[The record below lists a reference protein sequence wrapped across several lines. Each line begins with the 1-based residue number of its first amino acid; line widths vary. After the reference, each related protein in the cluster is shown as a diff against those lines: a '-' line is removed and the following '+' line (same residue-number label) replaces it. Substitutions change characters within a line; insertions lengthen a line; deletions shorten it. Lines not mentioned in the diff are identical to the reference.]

1 MFVHSTW
8 AHVLFEL
15 THKITNHSRSYLAQ
29 QGSKKTPS
37 HSSMKKIQQKK
48 EEDAEKDA
56 IKAREERIHL
66 HAEAQKKTNKDR
78 AALRGRIM
86 DFDGDFVAP
95 VHPKE
100 EADVAFLDKALG
112 SNFIF
117 SDLSDG
123 ERKMLIDAMQKESS
137 GEGDIII
144 KQGDTG
150 DFFYICQTGKISF
163 ICDGQA
169 VGSCGSGGSFG
180 ELSLLYDSPRAATCM
195 SGADTVLWKVDQG
208 TFRHLLARSAMEGE
222 ASILEVLTKIDLF
235 KDLDRQTIKK
245 FADVLSAVKYK
256 EGQKIVEKGQQ
267 GDVFYIV
274 KSGQVRVHDIGL
286 GDASFDDEVH
296 QPGYWFGERALMT
309 GNPRAATVTAMT
321 EVDVFACDRDTFE
334 TTIGSLES
342 ILGQAS
348 RKRFIK
354 SVPIFS
360 KSLLSNIE
368 FDQLSSML
376 KVRKYE
382 KGQKLAEAGK
392 VGDNPSLWIVKEGK
406 LMITEKDG
414 KIFFLGSGDYF
425 GDKAVQA
432 DGEHVSKETCIVE
445 EDAICWRLKKT
456 DIEGVIGDVKRLGKP
471 IPFTPKTFDSTL
483 TIDDVRK
490 HKMLG
495 MGAFGKVWLATSRD
509 TKKPYA
515 LKTITKR
522 QLIDAGQVKGVMRE
536 KQIMASLEH
545 PFILPLVG
553 SFQDENFLYL
563 LLPLVQGGELFNVVH
578 TDTRDG
584 LDNNSSQFYAAC
596 ILEALGYLHARN
608 IVYRDMKPENAL
620 IDKDGYCIMVD
631 FGFAK
636 IVVDKTYTLCGTPE
650 YLAPE
655 IIMSKGHDKAVDYWS
670 FGVLIFEML
679 VGQSPFYL
687 YGTDQVSLFKR
698 IVMVKYQCP
707 SKVNEDAR
715 DVIKK
720 LLTRR
725 QASRIGNLSRGH
737 LDIQDHPWFASLD
750 FEKLTNRKLRSPWK
764 PKLTNPLDSRNFDD
778 FSRVEKE
785 KFRSKPLSPAEQK
798 LFEVF

>member
-1 MFVHSTW
+1 MGCENSKPETSKSSVVEAGAKEIKDNKNSSNGDGKTKSGEDPKKNMEEKAVIKAQEEHILQHAKAKKDRDRGGITGR
-8 AHVLFEL
+8 VLDFD
-15 THKITNHSRSYLAQ
+15 
-29 QGSKKTPS
+29 
-37 HSSMKKIQQKK
+37 
-48 EEDAEKDA
+48 EEFIPPQYPKSDAEVK
-56 IKAREERIHL
+56 
-66 HAEAQKKTNKDR
+66 
-78 AALRGRIM
+78 
-86 DFDGDFVAP
+86 
-95 VHPKE
+95 
-100 EADVAFLDKALG
+100 FLDTTLG

-117 SDLSDG
+117 SDLTDD
-123 ERKMLIDAMQKESS
+123 ERKLLIDAMQKEIAE
-137 GEGDIII
+137 EGDMII
-144 KQGDTG
+144 KQGDMG
-150 DFFYICQTGKISF
+150 DFFYIVQTGTLSF
-163 ICDGQA
+163 VVDGNA
-169 VGSCGSGGSFG
+169 VGACGSGGSFG
-180 ELSLLYDSPRAATCM
+180 ELSLLYDSPRAATCVA
-195 SGADTVLWKVDQG
+195 GADLVLWKVDQG
-208 TFRHLLARSAMEGE
+208 TFRHLLARSNKEAEGNIIE
-222 ASILEVLTKIDLF
+222 TLSKIDLF
-235 KDLDRQTIKK
+235 KDLEPQTLRK
-245 FADVLSAVKYK
+245 FADVLETVKYK
-256 EGQKIVEKGQQ
+256 TGEKIVEKGQT

-286 GDASFDDEVH
+286 GDSAFEDQTKGS
-296 QPGYWFGERALMT
+296 GYWFGERALMT
-309 GNPRAATVTAMT
+309 GNPRAASVTAMN
-321 EVDVFACDRDTFE
+321 EVEVFACDRETFE
-334 TTIGSLES
+334 TTIGPLETV
-342 ILGQAS
+342 LGDAS
-348 RKRFIK
+348 RKTFIQ

-360 KSLLSNIE
+360 NSLLTTRE
-368 FDQLSSML
+368 FDTLVSKL

-432 DGEHVSKETCIVE
+432 DGEYVSRETCIVE
-445 EDAICWRLKKT
+445 EKTVCWRLKRT
-456 DIEGVIGDVKRLGKP
+456 DIESVVGDVKRLGKP

-483 TIDDVRK
+483 SIKDVKR

-522 QLIDAGQVKGVMRE
+522 QLIEAGQVKGVMRE
-536 KQIMASLEH
+536 KQIMASIEH

-553 SFQDENFLYL
+553 SFQDQDFLYL
-563 LLPLVQGGELFNVVH
+563 LLPFNQGGELFNVVH
-578 TDTRDG
+578 TDQRDG
-584 LDNNSSQFYAAC
+584 LDNNASQFYAGC
-596 ILEALGYLHARN
+596 IIESLGYLHARN

-620 IDKDGYCIMVD
+620 IDKDGYCIMID

-670 FGVLIFEML
+670 YGVLLYEML

-707 SKVNEDAR
+707 AYVSDEAKDI
-715 DVIKK
+715 IKK

-725 QASRIGNLSRGH
+725 QASRFGNLSRGH
-737 LDIQDHPWFASLD
+737 LDITEHPWFASLN
-750 FEKLTNRKLRSPWK
+750 FEKLMQRKIKAPWK
-764 PKLTNPLDSRNFDD
+764 PKTMNPLDSRNFDD
-778 FSRVEKE
+778 FSKAEREKH
-785 KFRSKPLSPAEQK
+785 RGKPLSEKEQK
-798 LFEVF
+798 LFTGF

>member
-1 MFVHSTW
+1 MGCENSKPEVTK
-8 AHVLFEL
+8 E
-15 THKITNHSRSYLAQ
+15 NPLATGAQ
-29 QGSKKTPS
+29 DIARGSKKTPS
-37 HSSMKKIQQKK
+37 TSSMKKTQAKR
-48 EEDAEKDA
+48 EDDAEKSA
-56 IKAREERIHL
+56 IKIREQNIHL
-66 HAEAQKKTNKDR
+66 HAVAQKKSKNKDR
-78 AALRGRIM
+78 VALRGRILEFDD
-86 DFDGDFVAP
+86 DFHAP
-95 VHPKE
+95 VHPKSE
-100 EADVAFLDKALG
+100 EDVAFLDKALG

-117 SDLSDG
+117 SDLSDS
-123 ERKMLIDAMQKESS
+123 ERKMLIDAMQKESA
-137 GEGDIII
+137 GEGETVIQ
-144 KQGDTG
+144 QGDSG
-150 DFFYICQTGKISF
+150 DFFYICQSGKISYL
-163 ICDGQA
+163 CDGKA

-180 ELSLLYDSPRAATCM
+180 ELALLYDSPRAASCVAA
-195 SGADTVLWKVDQG
+195 ADSVLWKVDQG
-208 TFRHLLARSAMEGE
+208 TFRHLLARSAKEGE
-222 ASILEVLTKIDLF
+222 ASIIEVLTKIDLF
-235 KDLDRQTIKK
+235 RDLDRQTIKK
-245 FADVLSAVKYK
+245 FADVLSTVKYK

-286 GDASFDDEVH
+286 GDASFDDETH
-296 QPGYWFGERALMT
+296 KAGYWFGERALMT

-321 EVDVFACDRDTFE
+321 KVDVFACGRDTFE
-334 TTIGSLES
+334 TTIGPLETV
-342 ILGQAS
+342 LGQAS

-360 KSLLSNIE
+360 KSLLSDVE
-368 FDQLSSML
+368 FDSLSSML

-445 EDAICWRLKKT
+445 EDAICWRLKKP
-456 DIEGVIGDVKRLGKP
+456 DIESVIGDVKRLGKP

-483 TIDDVRK
+483 SIDDVRK

-522 QLIDAGQVKGVMRE
+522 QLIDAGQVKGVLRE

-545 PFILPLVG
+545 PFILPLIG
-553 SFQDENFLYL
+553 SFQDDNFLFL
-563 LLPLVQGGELFNVVH
+563 LLPFQQGGELFNVVH

-608 IVYRDMKPENAL
+608 IVYRDMKPENAM
-620 IDKDGYCIMVD
+620 IDKDGYCIMLD

-698 IVMVKYQCP
+698 IVMVKYSCP
-707 SKVNEDAR
+707 SKVNDDAK

-725 QASRIGNLSRGH
+725 QASRFGNLSRGH
-737 LDIQDHPWFASLD
+737 LDIKDHAWFATMD
-750 FEKLTNRKLRSPWK
+750 FEKLKSRKLKAPWK
-764 PKLTNPLDSRNFDD
+764 PKVTNPLDSRNFDD
-778 FSRVEKE
+778 FSKVERE
-785 KFRSKPLSPAEQK
+785 KFRGKALSPQEQK
-798 LFEVF
+798 LFADF

>member
-1 MFVHSTW
+1 
-8 AHVLFEL
+8 
-15 THKITNHSRSYLAQ
+15 
-29 QGSKKTPS
+29 
-37 HSSMKKIQQKK
+37 MKKPKAKK
-48 EEDAEKDA
+48 DDDAEKSD
-56 IKAREERIHL
+56 IKAREQNIHL
-66 HAEAQKKTNKDR
+66 HALAQKKAKNKDR
-78 AALRGRIM
+78 VALRGRILEFDE
-86 DFDGDFVAP
+86 DFHAP
-95 VHPKE
+95 VHAKSE
-100 EADVAFLDKALG
+100 SEVSFLDKALG
-112 SNFIF
+112 TNFIF

-123 ERKMLIDAMQKESS
+123 ERKMLINAMQKEAAE
-137 GEGDIII
+137 EGDTII
-144 KQGDTG
+144 KQGDSG
-150 DFFYICQTGKISF
+150 DFFYICQKGKITF
-163 ICDGQA
+163 ICDGKT

-180 ELSLLYDSPRAATCM
+180 ELSLLYDSPRAATCVA
-195 SGADTVLWKVDQG
+195 GAGTILWKVDQG
-208 TFRHLLARSAMEGE
+208 TFRHLLARSAKESEGN
-222 ASILEVLTKIDLF
+222 IIEVLTKIDLF
-235 KDLDRQTIKK
+235 KDLDRPTIKK
-245 FADVLSAVKYK
+245 FADVLNTVKYK

-274 KSGQVRVHDIGL
+274 QSGQVRVHDIGL
-286 GDASFDDEVH
+286 GDSSFDDEIH
-296 QPGYWFGERALMT
+296 KAGYWFGERALMT

-321 EVDVFACDRDTFE
+321 EVDVLACDRDTFE
-334 TTIGSLES
+334 TTIGPLETFA
-342 ILGQAS
+342 GKAS
-348 RKRFIK
+348 RKRFIR
-354 SVPIFS
+354 SVPIFA
-360 KSLLSNIE
+360 KSLLSDVE
-368 FDQLSSML
+368 FDSLSSLL

-392 VGDNPSLWIVKEGK
+392 VGDNPSLWIIKEGK

-414 KIFFLGSGDYF
+414 KIFFLSSGDYF

-456 DIEGVIGDVKRLGKP
+456 DIEAIIGDVKRLGKP
-471 IPFTPKTFDSTL
+471 IPFTPKTFDSTI
-483 TIDDVRK
+483 TIDDIRK

-495 MGAFGKVWLATSRD
+495 MGAFGKVWLATNRA

-522 QLIDAGQVKGVMRE
+522 QLIDAGQVKGVLRE

-545 PFILPLVG
+545 PFILPLIS

-563 LLPLVQGGELFNVVH
+563 MLPFILGGELFNVVH

-584 LDNNSSQFYAAC
+584 LDNTSSQFYAAC

-670 FGVLIFEML
+670 FGVLIYEML
-679 VGQSPFYL
+679 VGQSPFYQ

-698 IVMVKYQCP
+698 IVMVKYSCP
-707 SKVNEDAR
+707 SKVNDDAK

-725 QASRIGNLSRGH
+725 QASRFGNLSRGH
-737 LDIQDHPWFASLD
+737 LDIQDHKWFASLD
-750 FEKLTNRKLRSPWK
+750 FARLNNRKLKAPWK
-764 PKLTNPLDSRNFDD
+764 PKVANPLDARNFDD
-778 FSRVEKE
+778 FSRVERE
-785 KFRSKPLSPAEQK
+785 KFRGKALSAEEQK
-798 LFEVF
+798 QFADF

>member
-1 MFVHSTW
+1 MGCENSKPESSKSSFVETGAKEIKDKKNSSGGGDG
-8 AHVLFEL
+8 A
-15 THKITNHSRSYLAQ
+15 RG
-29 QGSKKTPS
+29 GSSNSKGK
-37 HSSMKKIQQKK
+37 M
-48 EEDAEKDA
+48 EGAA
-56 IKAREERIHL
+56 IKAQEDHIL
-66 HAEAQKKTNKDR
+66 QHAKAKKDR
-78 AALRGRIM
+78 DRGALRGRVI
-86 DFDGDFVAP
+86 DFDEDFTP
-95 VHPKE
+95 PQYPKSE
-100 EADVAFLDKALG
+100 EETKFLDETLG

-117 SDLSDG
+117 SDLTES
-123 ERKMLIDAMQKESS
+123 ERKMLIDAMQKETAE
-137 GEGDIII
+137 EGDMII

-150 DFFYICQTGKISF
+150 DFFYICQTGVMSF
-163 ICDGQA
+163 VVDGNA

-180 ELSLLYDSPRAATCM
+180 ELSLLYDSPRAATCVA
-195 SGADTVLWKVDQG
+195 GADLVLWKVHQS
-208 TFRHLLARSAMEGE
+208 TFRHLLARSNKE
-222 ASILEVLTKIDLF
+222 AEANITETLSKIDLF
-235 KDLDRQTIKK
+235 KDLDRQTVTK
-245 FADVLSAVKYK
+245 FADVLSTVKYK
-256 EGQKIVEKGQQ
+256 TGEKIVEKGQT

-274 KSGQVRVHDIGL
+274 KTGQVRVHDIGL
-286 GDASFDDEVH
+286 GDSAFDDKTEGT
-296 QPGYWFGERALMT
+296 GYWFGERALMT
-309 GNPRAATVTAMT
+309 GNPRAASVTAMN
-321 EVDVFACDRDTFE
+321 EVEVFACDRETFE
-334 TTIGSLES
+334 TTIGPLET
-342 ILGQAS
+342 ILGDAS
-348 RKRFIK
+348 RKRFIQ

-360 KSLLSNIE
+360 KSLLTNRE
-368 FDQLSSML
+368 FDSLVSLL

-432 DGEHVSKETCIVE
+432 DGEYVSRETCIVE
-445 EDAICWRLKKT
+445 ENTVCWRLKRT
-456 DIEGVIGDVKRLGKP
+456 DIESIIGDVKRLGKP
-471 IPFTPKTFDSTL
+471 IPFQPKSFDSTL
-483 TIDDVRK
+483 SIKDVKK

-522 QLIDAGQVKGVMRE
+522 QLIEAGQVKGVMRE
-536 KQIMASLEH
+536 KQIMASIEH

-553 SFQDENFLYL
+553 SFQDEDFLFL
-563 LLPLVQGGELFNVVH
+563 LIPFVSGGELFNVVH
-578 TDTRDG
+578 TDQRDG
-584 LDNNSSQFYAAC
+584 LDNNASQFYGGC
-596 ILEALGYLHARN
+596 ILQALGYLHARN

-620 IDKDGYCIMVD
+620 IDNDGYCIMID

-670 FGVLIFEML
+670 FGVLLYEML

-707 SKVNEDAR
+707 AYVSDDAK

-725 QASRIGNLSRGH
+725 QASRFGNLSRGH
-737 LDIQDHPWFASLD
+737 LDIMEHPWFNSLD
-750 FEKLTNRKLRSPWK
+750 FEKLNQRKIKAPWK
-764 PKLTNPLDSRNFDD
+764 PKTTNPLDSRNFDD
-778 FSRVEKE
+778 FSKAEREKH
-785 KFRSKPLSPAEQK
+785 RGKPLSEKEQK
-798 LFEVF
+798 LFVGF

>member
-1 MFVHSTW
+1 MGCDFSKPE
-8 AHVLFEL
+8 AHKDSVVATGGKEIAEN
-15 THKITNHSRSYLAQ
+15 KGG
-29 QGSKKTPS
+29 GSGGGSPAASSNNAGKMKSEDKT
-37 HSSMKKIQQKK
+37 K
-48 EEDAEKDA
+48 AE
-56 IKAREERIHL
+56 IEAREAQIHL
-66 HAEAQKKTNKDR
+66 HAKASKNKDR
-78 AALRGRIM
+78 AALQGRTL
-86 DFDGDFVAP
+86 DFDIDFTP
-95 VHPKE
+95 PKHPKTE
-100 EADVAFLDKALG
+100 VEAKFLDDALG

-117 SDLSDG
+117 SDLSEE
-123 ERKMLIDAMQKESS
+123 ERSMLIDAMQKETATESK
-137 GEGDIII
+137 III
-144 KQGDTG
+144 KQGDTEG
-150 DFFYICQTGKISF
+150 DFFYIVQKGKINF
-163 ICDGQA
+163 VVDGNA
-169 VGSCGSGGSFG
+169 VGSCGAGGSFG
-180 ELSLLYDSPRAATCM
+180 ELSLLYDSPRAATCVA
-195 SGADTVLWKVDQG
+195 GDDTVLWKVDQG
-208 TFRHLLARSAMEGE
+208 TFRHLLARSAKEGE
-222 ASILEVLTKIDLF
+222 ENIIEILSKIDLF
-235 KDLDRQTIKK
+235 KELNRQTITK
-245 FADVLSAVKYK
+245 FADVLSTVKFK
-256 EGQKIVEKGQQ
+256 AGEKIVEKGQK

-274 KSGQVRVHDIGL
+274 QNGQVRVHDIGL
-286 GDASFDDEVH
+286 GDSSFDDETH
-296 QPGYWFGERALMT
+296 EAGYWFGERALMT

-321 EVDVFACDRDTFE
+321 EVDVLACDRETFE
-334 TTIGSLES
+334 TAIGPLES

-360 KSLLSNIE
+360 KSLLTDME
-368 FDQLSSML
+368 FDALASML

-432 DGEHVSKETCIVE
+432 DGEYVSKETCIIE
-445 EDAICWRLKKT
+445 EDTVCWRLKKT
-456 DIEGVIGDVKRLGKP
+456 DIESVIGDIRRLGKP

-483 TIDDVRK
+483 TINDIKR

-509 TKKPYA
+509 TKEPYA

-522 QLIDAGQVKGVMRE
+522 QLIDAGQVNGVLRE
-536 KQIMASLEH
+536 KQIMASIEH
-545 PFILPLVG
+545 PFILNLVG
-553 SFQDENFLYL
+553 CFQDKDFLYL
-563 LLPLVQGGELFNVVH
+563 LLPFNQGGELFNVVH
-578 TDTRDG
+578 TDQRDG
-584 LDNNSSQFYAAC
+584 LDNNASQFYAAC

-620 IDKDGYCIMVD
+620 IDKHGYCIMID

-670 FGVLIFEML
+670 FGVLIYEML

-707 SKVNEDAR
+707 AYVSDEAK

-725 QASRIGNLSRGH
+725 QASRFGNLSRGY
-737 LDIQDHPWFASLD
+737 LDVKEHDWFKTLD
-750 FEKLTNRKLRSPWK
+750 FKKLNARKLKAPWK
-764 PKLTNPLDSRNFDD
+764 PKTTNPLDSRNFDD
-778 FSRVEKE
+778 FSKAEREKH
-785 KFRSKPLSPAEQK
+785 RGKPLSEKEQK
-798 LFEVF
+798 LFAGF

>member
-1 MFVHSTW
+1 M
-8 AHVLFEL
+8 
-15 THKITNHSRSYLAQ
+15 
-29 QGSKKTPS
+29 
-37 HSSMKKIQQKK
+37 K
-48 EEDAEKDA
+48 EEDAEKAA
-56 IKAREERIHL
+56 IKQREEQIHR
-66 HAEAQKKTNKDR
+66 HAEAQKKNKDR
-78 AALRGRIM
+78 AKLRGRVM
-86 DFDGDFVAP
+86 DFDGDFTAP
-95 VHPKE
+95 VHPKSDS
-100 EADVAFLDKALG
+100 EAAFLDVSLG

-117 SDLSDG
+117 SDLTNV
-123 ERKMLIDAMQKESS
+123 ERKMLIDAMQKEVAD
-137 GEGDIII
+137 EGKMII

-163 ICDGQA
+163 VCDGKA

-180 ELSLLYDSPRAATCM
+180 ELSLLYDSPRAATCIAGED
-195 SGADTVLWKVDQG
+195 SILWKVDQG
-208 TFRHLLARSAMEGE
+208 TFRHLLARSAKDGE
-222 ASILEVLTKIDLF
+222 ASIIEIFSKIDLF

-245 FADVLSAVKYK
+245 FADVMNTVKYK
-256 EGQKIVEKGQQ
+256 EGQKIVEKGEK

-286 GDASFDDEVH
+286 GDASFDDVFRTS
-296 QPGYWFGERALMT
+296 GYWFGERALMT

-334 TTIGSLES
+334 ATIGSLES
-342 ILGQAS
+342 ILGRAS
-348 RKRFIK
+348 RTRFIK

-360 KSLLSNIE
+360 KSMLTDSE
-368 FDQLSSML
+368 FDMLSSML
-376 KVRKYE
+376 KVRKYD

-406 LMITEKDG
+406 LMITGKDG

-432 DGEHVSKETCIVE
+432 DGEYVSKETCIVE
-445 EDAICWRLKKT
+445 EDAVCWRLKKT
-456 DIEGVIGDVKRLGKP
+456 DIEQVIGNVKRLGKP
-471 IPFTPKTFDSTL
+471 IPFTNRAFDSTI
-483 TIDDVRK
+483 TSKDVKK

-522 QLIDAGQVKGVMRE
+522 QLIDAGQVKGVLRE

-553 SFQDENFLYL
+553 SFQDTNFLYL
-563 LLPLVQGGELFNVVH
+563 LLPFVSGGELFNIVH
-578 TDTRDG
+578 TEQRDG

-596 ILEALGYLHARN
+596 ILEALGYIHARN

-670 FGVLIFEML
+670 FGVLVYEML

-698 IVMVKYQCP
+698 IVMVKYKCP
-707 SKVNEDAR
+707 SYVSDDAK

-725 QASRIGNLSRGH
+725 QASRFGNLSRGH
-737 LDIQDHPWFASLD
+737 LDIKDHAWFQNLNFNRLNA
-750 FEKLTNRKLRSPWK
+750 RKLKPPWK
-764 PKLTNPLDSRNFDD
+764 PRVTNPLDSRNFDD
-778 FSRVEKE
+778 FSRVERE
-785 KFRSKPLSPAEQK
+785 KYRGKPLSKAEQE
-798 LFEVF
+798 LFEGF

>member
-1 MFVHSTW
+1 MGCGSSKPEIEKENPLSTNG
-8 AHVLFEL
+8 
-15 THKITNHSRSYLAQ
+15 TDLAR
-29 QGSKKTPS
+29 GSKKTPS

-86 DFDGDFVAP
+86 DFDGDFQAP
-95 VHPKE
+95 VHPKA

-123 ERKMLIDAMQKESS
+123 ERKMLIDAMQKESA

-245 FADVLSAVKYK
+245 FADVLSSVKYK

-360 KSLLSNIE
+360 KSLLSNME

-471 IPFTPKTFDSTL
+471 IPFTPKTFDSTI

-750 FEKLTNRKLRSPWK
+750 FDKLTNRKLKSPWR